1 MFNIKVLSD
10 KAHDRYKEFYEII
23 EDLLELEDVQGLH
36 NFSQHL
42 NTSRLEHSIY
52 VAYFSYLSAKKMKLD
67 YKSAARGALLHDL
80 FHYNWWEHKHE
91 SGNHAK
97 NHPKI
102 ALENARNL
110 VKLNDIEADS
120 ILKHMW
126 PLTISP
132 PAYKESIIV
141 TLADKVSATME
152 VFSGMGYKSKMKKAL
167 KKAEVTEEN
176 LIETDE
182 LVQTDELIEKA

>member
-1 MFNIKVLSD
+1 MFNIKVLSH
-10 KAHDRYKEFYEII
+10 KHHDRYKEFYEII
-23 EDLLELEDVQGLH
+23 EDLLDLEDVQGLH

-42 NTSRLEHSIY
+42 NTSRLDHSLY
-52 VAYFSYLSAKKMKLD
+52 VAYMSYLTAKKLKLD
-67 YKSAARGALLHDL
+67 YRSATRGALLHDL

-102 ALENARNL
+102 ALENAKNL

-126 PLTISP
+126 PLTIAP

-141 TLADKVSATME
+141 TMADKLSATLE
-152 VFSGMGYKSKMKKAL
+152 VLSGMNYKNKEKKAF
-167 KKAEVTEEN
+167 KK
-176 LIETDE
+176 IESSKK
-182 LVQTDELIEKA
+182 DELIEDNELVQNDELV